1 MQSILPVCVS
11 RSNHHYG
18 LGAEA
23 GEDLVTKLGVLRSQ
37 HQVLSD
43 KERAEPDP
51 ELYFTHILDTIS
63 SVSSFLYSTREEL

>member
-11 RSNHHYG
+11 RPNHYYR
-18 LGAEA
+18 LGAES

-37 HQVLSD
+37 YQVLSD

-63 SVSSFLYSTREEL
+63 SVSSFLHSNREEL

>member
-11 RSNHHYG
+11 RPEHYHR
-18 LGAEA
+18 LGAGF

-37 HQVLSD
+37 YQVLSD

-51 ELYFTHILDTIS
+51 ELYFTHILDSIS
-63 SVSSFLYSTREEL
+63 SVSSFLHSTREEL

>member
-11 RSNHHYG
+11 RPDHYS
-18 LGAEA
+18 

-37 HQVLSD
+37 YQVLSD

-63 SVSSFLYSTREEL
+63 SVSSSLHSTREEL

>member
-11 RSNHHYG
+11 RPDQYYR

-37 HQVLSD
+37 YQVLSD

-63 SVSSFLYSTREEL
+63 SVSSSLQSTREEL

>member
-11 RSNHHYG
+11 RPNHHYR

-37 HQVLSD
+37 YQVLSD

-63 SVSSFLYSTREEL
+63 SVSSFLHSTREEL